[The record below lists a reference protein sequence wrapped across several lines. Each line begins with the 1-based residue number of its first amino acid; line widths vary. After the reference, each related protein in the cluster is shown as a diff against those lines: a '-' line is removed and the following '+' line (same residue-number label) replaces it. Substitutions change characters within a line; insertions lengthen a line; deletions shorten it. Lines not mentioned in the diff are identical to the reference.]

1 MEPPACPP
9 PFKPS
14 ESSKRKGFAIIR
26 ITDND
31 SCKTIHLSRGQGARL
46 DNVVVH
52 GNVVNSVVA
61 GEIAGDVC
69 IYNDEDDDYAS
80 DYNQKERKLTEPEK
94 MGTEIPLPDRGPV
107 ELAHEDQKDE
117 CRICLTNQKVVTF
130 TPCGHLCACNPC
142 VQEMYSRAFPELFL
156 CPCCNAPVE
165 TAVRTFV

>member
-14 ESSKRKGFAIIR
+14 ESSKRKGFAI
-26 ITDND
+26 TK
-31 SCKTIHLSRGQGARL
+31 SK

-52 GNVVNSVVA
+52 GNVVNSIVA

-69 IYNDEDDDYAS
+69 VYNDEDENENENHAS

-94 MGTEIPLPDRGPV
+94 MGTEIPLPDRGPP

-142 VQEMYSRAFPELFL
+142 VQELYDRAFPELFL